1 MSAVGEAWTDE
12 RLDDL
17 NSGMH
22 REFDQVH
29 QEVRAVRTDLSA
41 EIQAV
46 RTDLGA
52 EIRAVRTELGA
63 EIRGVRTDL
72 SAEIQAVRT
81 DLGAEIRSLQLT
93 MYVFMSSILG
103 AVVAAIVVHAF

>member
-1 MSAVGEAWTDE
+1 MSSTMRDAWTDE

-29 QEVRAVRTDLSA
+29 TEIRAVRTDLGEEIRAVRTDLGEEIRAVRTDLGA

-46 RTDLGA
+46 RTDLG
-52 EIRAVRTELGA
+52 E
-63 EIRGVRTDL
+63 
-72 SAEIQAVRT
+72 Q
-81 DLGAEIRSLQLT
+81 IRSLQRT
-93 MYVFMSSILG
+93 MYAFMSTILG
-103 AVVAAIVVHAF
+103 TVVAAIVIHAL